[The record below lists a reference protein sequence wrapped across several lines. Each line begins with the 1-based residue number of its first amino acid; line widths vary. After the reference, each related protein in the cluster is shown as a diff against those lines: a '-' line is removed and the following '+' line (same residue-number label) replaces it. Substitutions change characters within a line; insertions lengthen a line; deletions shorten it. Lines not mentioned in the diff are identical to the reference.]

1 MTRQVVFRPE
11 AEDEVLAT
19 RAWYEARRWGLG
31 KEFAQAV
38 NELVSRIVDAPM
50 AYQRA
55 HGDTRR
61 AVLFRFPYA
70 VYYRLAGEDIVVLA
84 VHGRQHESRW
94 QSRS

>member
-1 MTRQVVFRPE
+1 VVFRPE
-11 AEDEVLAT
+11 AEDEVLEA
-19 RAWYEARRWGLG
+19 RAWYETRRPGLG

-38 NELVSRIVDAPM
+38 DEIISRIVDNPL

-55 HGDTRR
+55 HKDIRR

-70 VYYRLAGEDIVVLA
+70 VYFLLVGEDIVVHA
-84 VHGRQHESRW
+84 VHGRQHPSRW